1 MKYQPKTLGLFQ
13 AAGLILYVSIFAFA
27 FQFFQQ
33 WADAKNFE
41 PTSPLFPIIAFLLA
55 FIISA
60 IICSSIMFA
69 YPVRLFFVGNR
80 NAAFRTILWSLG
92 WLLTFFII
100 FLIIF
105 FLFINKF

>member
-1 MKYQPKTLGLFQ
+1 MKYSPKTIGLFQ
-13 AAGLILYVSIFAFA
+13 AGGLILYVSFFAFA

-41 PTSPLFPIIAFLLA
+41 PTSPLFPIIGFLLA

-69 YPVRLFFVGNR
+69 YPIKSFFDGR
-80 NAAFRTILWSLG
+80 KYLAYKIILWSLG
-92 WLLTFFII
+92 WLLIFFIL

-105 FLFINKF
+105 FSLIK